1 MTSRTRARFTT
12 GVLATVA
19 LIAGACSS
27 SHGPPVAGLGV
38 QAGPTTAATAPPAT
52 AGTSTPVQCDPANPT
67 RSLRPTTPLPAPGAP
82 MPAGSFMEKIQ
93 KAGQLVVGVDQ
104 TTYLFGYLNPA
115 TGNIEGFDID
125 LLKQVARAIFGD
137 DTHLHY
143 VAITSAQRIPYV
155 QQGKVD
161 IVART
166 MTITCDRWKQVD
178 FSTEYYGAGQRVLVP
193 ANSTAQGLQDLGG
206 KRVCATAG
214 STSSANIKA
223 AASHPVAVE
232 VTEWTDCLAALQQGK
247 VDAISTDD
255 PILAG
260 LQAQDLYTKMVGDPR
275 FSPQPYG
282 MAISK
287 DHPEF
292 VRFVN
297 AVLEQIRANGT
308 WTSIYN
314 KWVGHLPGVPPQ
326 TPPVPL
332 YF

>member
-1 MTSRTRARFTT
+1 MTIRIRLTT
-12 GVLATVA
+12 ALLAAVVIVA
-19 LIAGACSS
+19 TACST
-27 SHGPPVAGLGV
+27 SHTSPVAGLGV
-38 QAGPTTAATAPPAT
+38 QAAPTTATTSPPSTAPA
-52 AGTSTPVQCDPANPT
+52 SSSVQCDQAAPT
-67 RSLRPTTPLPAPGAP
+67 KSIKPVAALPPPGAP

-104 TTYLFGYLNPA
+104 TTYLFGYLNPQ

-125 LLKQVARAIFGD
+125 MLRQVSQAIFGNPD
-137 DTHLHY
+137 KIQY

-166 MTITCDRWKQVD
+166 MTITCPRWTQVD
-178 FSTEYYGAGQRVLVP
+178 FSTEYYHAGQRVLVP
-193 ANSTAQGLQDLGG
+193 SDSKAAGIQDLGG
-206 KRVCATAG
+206 KKVCATAG
-214 STSSANIKA
+214 STSLDNIKA
-223 AASHPVAVE
+223 AASHPVPVAVA
-232 VTEWTDCLAALQQGK
+232 EWTDCLAALQQGR

-260 LQAQDLYTKMVGDPR
+260 LHAQDPYTNLVGDPAQ
-275 FSPQPYG
+275 FPPQPYG

-287 DHPEF
+287 AHPEF
-292 VRFVN
+292 VQFVN
-297 AVLEQIRANGT
+297 GVLEQIRANGT

-314 KWVGHLPGVPPQ
+314 KWVGHLPGVLPQ
-326 TPPVPL
+326 TAPVAV

>member
-1 MTSRTRARFTT
+1 
-12 GVLATVA
+12 
-19 LIAGACSS
+19 
-27 SHGPPVAGLGV
+27 
-38 QAGPTTAATAPPAT
+38 
-52 AGTSTPVQCDPANPT
+52 
-67 RSLRPTTPLPAPGAP
+67 

-93 KAGQLVVGVDQ
+93 KAGKLVVGVDQ
-104 TTYLFGYLNPA
+104 TTLLFGYLNPQ

-125 LLKQVARAIFGD
+125 MLRQVSQAIFGNPD
-137 DTHLHY
+137 RIQY

-166 MTITCDRWKQVD
+166 MTINCDRWKQVD
-178 FSTEYYGAGQRVLVP
+178 FSTEYYHAGQRVLVSSNSP
-193 ANSTAQGLQDLGG
+193 AKGIQDFGG

-214 STSSANIKA
+214 STSSVNIKA
-223 AASHPVAVE
+223 APSHPIVVE

-247 VDAISTDD
+247 VDAVSTDD

-260 LQAQDLYTKMVGDPR
+260 LHAQDAYTNLVGDPLQ
-275 FSPQPYG
+275 FPPQPYG

-292 VRFVN
+292 VQFVN

-314 KWVGHLPGVPPQ
+314 RWVGHLPGVLPQ
-326 TPPVPL
+326 TAPVPL